1 MHCFNEAEMSSKN
14 RKLRW
19 GIAGGILILCILL
32 WNPCANAIFSIGLAL
47 DLKKLASG
55 AGGQELAV
63 KQTKLHRPFN
73 GKEYEALLYSPDKST
88 PNTAVVLV
96 AGLSE
101 LGCYH
106 PRAIALARFLAD
118 KGLLVITPDIRECRD
133 FQISAEPIEQILFWY
148 EQVPDLKEGEKVNK
162 IGIGGISFSGTLAL
176 MAAARPEI
184 RDGVGF
190 VAAIGPYSSL
200 IRCTKG
206 WFAAAPGPARP
217 YYPTRF
223 YAKWIVMRAALGM
236 IGEPKERAF
245 LHEALDSLLLQKNVP
260 SADQGLSSQATR
272 WYALATMP
280 ETRSDPELTAE
291 IESYLVSRIYPQL
304 DPEKALREIRCPVFL
319 AHGEYDDLIPAAES
333 RELHQRIAGSHLL
346 ISPFLTHTHPTET
359 PISLGRKF
367 GAALDAVGFFYRFA
381 QVVR

>member
-1 MHCFNEAEMSSKN
+1 MLTTRQLSK
-14 RKLRW
+14 W
-19 GIAGGILILCILL
+19 GIGAGVIAACILL

-63 KQTKLHRPFN
+63 KQTRLRRSFN
-73 GKEYEALLYSPDKST
+73 DKDYEALLYSSDKST
-88 PNTAVVLV
+88 PKTAVVLV

-106 PRAIALARFLAD
+106 PRAIALSRFLAD
-118 KGLLVITPDIRECRD
+118 RGLLVITPDIREFRD
-133 FQISAEPIEQILFWY
+133 FQISAEPIEQILLWY
-148 EQVPDLKEGEKVNK
+148 KQIHGLKEGAKANK

-176 MAAARPEI
+176 IAAARPEI
-184 RDGVGF
+184 RDSVGF

-206 WFAAAPGPARP
+206 WFAAASGPARP

-223 YAKWIVMRAALGM
+223 YAKWIVMRAALSM
-236 IGEPKERAF
+236 IAESEDRIF
-245 LHEALDSLLLQKNVP
+245 LHDVLNSLLLQKKVP
-260 SADQGLSSQATR
+260 SASPGLSSEAAR

-280 ETRSDPELTAE
+280 EIRSDPELSVE

-304 DPEKALREIRCPVFL
+304 DPVKALREIRCPVFL
-319 AHGEYDDLIPAAES
+319 AHGEYDDLIPATES
-333 RELHQRIAGSHLL
+333 RELHQTIPGSHML

-367 GAALDAVGFFYRFA
+367 GAALDAVGFFYQFA